1 MGTETLKFGNI
12 EIEKKKF
19 TAIRLLSFLKDVDIE
34 KGISILQVLLLVTC
48 IMLLKLGHY
57 I

>member
-12 EIEKKKF
+12 EIEKKKI

>member
-34 KGISILQVLLLVTC
+34 KGISI
-48 IMLLKLGHY
+48 
-57 I
+57 